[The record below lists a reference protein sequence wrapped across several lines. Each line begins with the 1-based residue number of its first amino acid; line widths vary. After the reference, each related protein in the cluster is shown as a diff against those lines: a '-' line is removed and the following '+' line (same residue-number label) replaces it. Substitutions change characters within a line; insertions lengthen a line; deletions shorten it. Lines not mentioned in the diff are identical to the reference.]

1 MDADLKDVRRIIRD
15 RLDAE
20 WPQLRIIDVVVRAEG
35 DQDGEP
41 VLTVN
46 LIFKGKSPNVD
57 AAMDAVDQLHPAIW
71 DAFEAFPVFS
81 FIAEKEASSLRRGA
95 R

>member
-1 MDADLKDVRRIIRD
+1 MDADLKDVKRIIRD

-20 WPQLRIIDVVVRAEG
+20 WPQLRIIDVVVRPDEDG
-35 DQDGEP
+35 YGEP
-41 VLTVN
+41 VLMVD
-46 LIFKGKSPNVD
+46 LIFRGKTPDVD
-57 AAMDAVDQLHPAIW
+57 AVMAAEHRLHATIL
-71 DAFEAFPVFS
+71 DSSKAFPVFS

>member
-1 MDADLKDVRRIIRD
+1 MDADLKDVKRMIRD

-20 WPQLRIIDVVVRAEG
+20 WPRLRIIDVVVRAQ
-35 DQDGEP
+35 DDRDGEP
-41 VLTVN
+41 FLTVD
-46 LIFKGKSPNVD
+46 LIFKGKTPDVD
-57 AAMDAVDQLHPAIW
+57 VAMDAVHRLHPAIW
-71 DAFEAFPVFS
+71 DAADAFPVFS

>member
-1 MDADLKDVRRIIRD
+1 MDADLKVVKRMIRD

-20 WPQLRIIDVVVRAEG
+20 WPQLRVIDVVLRAEG

-41 VLTVN
+41 FLAVN

-57 AAMDAVDQLHPAIW
+57 IAMDAVHRLHPAIW
-71 DAFEAFPVFS
+71 DAFESFPVFS

>member
-1 MDADLKDVRRIIRD
+1 MTADLKDVKRIIRD

-20 WPQLRIIDVVVRAEG
+20 WPQLRIIDVVVRPDE
-35 DQDGEP
+35 DGYGGP
-41 VLTVN
+41 VLMVD
-46 LIFKGKSPNVD
+46 LIFRGKTPDVD
-57 AAMDAVDQLHPAIW
+57 EVMAAEHRLHTTILGSSK
-71 DAFEAFPVFS
+71 AFPVFS